1 MIARPASAVSC
12 NTSAASTTSTSGKL
26 SPGVGLAA
34 LARAGITERLGNA
47 HRMRLAALLAAT
59 TLALGA
65 CSSLP
70 QTPSAKATYDLGP
83 LPINQPISLP
93 ISLPITQPVNQPKT
107 EAAATQASAA
117 HPTQLRLL
125 ATTAP
130 QALGGTDM
138 GYRLVY
144 AQPLQPRT
152 YTLAR
157 WSMPPAQLVHQ
168 QLQAA
173 LLADGWQL
181 SADHSPQM
189 PVLQVELDVFEQ
201 VFDAADRSQGR
212 VQWRVSLRQGQA
224 TLAQTRIVAQAPAP
238 TPDAAGGAQALATAT
253 EAANAQLRAWLALR
267 RQALSAERQP

>member
-1 MIARPASAVSC
+1 MPTTRPAGA
-12 NTSAASTTSTSGKL
+12 T
-26 SPGVGLAA
+26 LAA
-34 LARAGITERLGNA
+34 LAAFAT
-47 HRMRLAALLAAT
+47 AAA
-59 TLALGA
+59 LALGG

-70 QTPSAKATYDLGP
+70 QAPSAKATFDLGP
-83 LPINQPISLP
+83 LPAGESVPTAAPQTPAAQPP
-93 ISLPITQPVNQPKT
+93 
-107 EAAATQASAA
+107 
-117 HPTQLRLL
+117 QLRLA

-157 WSMPPAQLVHQ
+157 WSMPPALLVHQ

-173 LLADGWQL
+173 LVADGWQL

-189 PVLQVELDVFEQ
+189 PVLQVEVDVFEQ
-201 VFDAADRSQGR
+201 VFDAAERSQGQ

-224 TLAQTRIVAQAPAP
+224 TLAQTRIVAQSPAP

-253 EAANAQLRAWLALR
+253 ALATTQLRTWLAPH
-267 RQALSAERQP
+267 RQTASGARQP

>member
-1 MIARPASAVSC
+1 MIARPASAVSL
-12 NTSAASTTSTSGKL
+12 NTSAASTTSNSSKL

-34 LARAGITERLGNA
+34 LAHITEPLSNA
-47 HRMRLAALLAAT
+47 HRMRLATLLAAT

-83 LPINQPISLP
+83 LPISLP
-93 ISLPITQPVNQPKT
+93 ISLPITQPVNQSKS

-117 HPTQLRLL
+117 HPPQLRLL

-253 EAANAQLRAWLALR
+253 EAANVQLRTWLALR
-267 RQALSAERQP
+267 RQALSTERQP